1 MLTLVAPPLLVT
13 SLGLAAVLGALIVGD
28 GESNYVEGL
37 ALVGLY
43 IIIAGSVWF
52 GPPLSS

>member
-1 MLTLVAPPLLVT
+1 MSPDTPGTTFA
-13 SLGLAAVLGALIVGD
+13 SLGLSAVLCALIVGD

-52 GPPLSS
+52 GPPLSP

>member
-1 MLTLVAPPLLVT
+1 
-13 SLGLAAVLGALIVGD
+13 LIVSD

-37 ALVGLY
+37 ALIGLY

-52 GPPLSS
+52 GPPLSP